1 MLVRFNSSLASF
13 CFSCALIS
21 FLEFLRYFLFGSFSP
36 VCVPVSFWLRV
47 SLSSFCVHVSA
58 LLWWVFLV
66 LIAVLNYE
74 AAAASNAEQRCG
86 GACVCP
92 CLWPGSKAR
101 TGACG
106 SWAGGSPRQAGNA
119 CGQPTSGKHAKWPSA
134 GAAQE
139 ATTRQPKVSSI
150 FFSFS
155 FSAHTYIL
163 HALLINLVNCF

>member
-1 MLVRFNSSLASF
+1 M
-13 CFSCALIS
+13 
-21 FLEFLRYFLFGSFSP
+21 
-36 VCVPVSFWLRV
+36 
-47 SLSSFCVHVSA
+47 
-58 LLWWVFLV
+58 

-106 SWAGGSPRQAGNA
+106 LWAGGSPRQAGNA
-119 CGQPTSGKHAKWPSA
+119 CGQPTSRKHASPSEAAVHGLQAEWPSA

-150 FFSFS
+150 FFYFS
-155 FSAHTYIL
+155 FSARTYIL